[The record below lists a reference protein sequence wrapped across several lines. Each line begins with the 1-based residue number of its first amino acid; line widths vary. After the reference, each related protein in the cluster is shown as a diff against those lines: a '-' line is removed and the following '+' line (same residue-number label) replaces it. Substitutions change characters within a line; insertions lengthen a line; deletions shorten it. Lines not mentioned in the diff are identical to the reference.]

1 MYLEKRQGVYYFRQR
16 IPASFITLLRKND
29 IRVSLKTKSLKIA
42 KLRANLL
49 SLRLNNLF
57 LKRQIL
63 DLTTWND
70 PTFVDTL

>member
-16 IPASFITLLRKND
+16 IPTSFITLLRQND

-57 LKRQIL
+57 LKDRKS
-63 DLTTWND
+63 
-70 PTFVDTL
+70 VV